1 MKKGSRIINT
11 ARGQVLNEDALVA
24 ALQSG
29 HVSAAG
35 LDVHYNEPQVS
46 KELAAMPQVTLTTH
60 IAGGA
65 LNTRINFELGAMR
78 NILRVIGL
86 DGQLSGEEPFTPVNK
101 QAFLAAQGR

>member
-11 ARGQVLNEDALVA
+11 ARGQVLNEDALVS

-29 HVSAAG
+29 HISAAG
-35 LDVHYNEPQVS
+35 LDVHYHEPQVS

-65 LNTRINFELGAMR
+65 LNTRINFELGATK
-78 NILRVIGL
+78 NDAGV
-86 DGQLSGEEPFTPVNK
+86 F
-101 QAFLAAQGR
+101 